1 MKNKTPY
8 IVIAML
14 FVLFNVIA
22 FVIPTAKA
30 PPFWI
35 SYVFTVIAFAVQA
48 YVWYVTIG
56 KKQDLKSKLLGS
68 SVTYISAVYL
78 AVQFVAFLI
87 FMFVSSAPNWCAILV
102 SVMILG
108 VSAVFMITTN
118 AGTEMITA
126 TENKVAVKRQFIK
139 DLQIEVEMLAESETD
154 SEIKQKLTELAKKVR
169 LSDPMSD
176 DSLSELEDEL
186 MAKVSSI
193 ESGSDKMIAIHEAET
208 LLLKRNKKVKALK
221 GY

>member
-8 IVIAML
+8 IVIAIL
-14 FVLFNVIA
+14 FVIYNVIA
-22 FVIPTAKA
+22 FVIPTTKTSA
-30 PPFWI
+30 FWI
-35 SYVFTVIAFAVQA
+35 CYAFTVISFAVQA
-48 YVWYVTIG
+48 YVWYATIG

-78 AVQFVAFLI
+78 AIQFVAFLI

-102 SVMILG
+102 CVMILG
-108 VSAVFMITTN
+108 ISAVCMITTN

-139 DLQIEVEMLAESETD
+139 DLQIEVEMLAETETD
-154 SEIKQKLTELAKKVR
+154 SEIKLKLTELAKKIR

-176 DSLSELEDEL
+176 PSLADLENE
-186 MAKVSSI
+186 MSIKVASI
-193 ESGSDKMIAIHEAET
+193 DHSTDKSAAIAEVER
-208 LLLKRNKKVKALK
+208 LLLKRNKKVIAFKR
-221 GY
+221 

>member
-8 IVIAML
+8 IVIVIL

-22 FVIPTAKA
+22 FVIPTAKTSV
-30 PPFWI
+30 FWI
-35 SYVFTVIAFAVQA
+35 GYIFTVIAFAVQA
-48 YVWYVTIG
+48 YVWYATIG

-87 FMFVSSAPNWCAILV
+87 FMFVPSAPNWCAILV
-102 SVMILG
+102 CVLILS
-108 VSAVFMITTN
+108 VSAVCMITTN
-118 AGTEMITA
+118 AGTEMIIA

-139 DLQIEVEMLAESETD
+139 DLQIEVETLAESEID
-154 SEIKQKLTELAKKVR
+154 AEIKQKLSELAKKIR

-176 DSLSELEDEL
+176 ASLSELENEL
-186 MAKVSSI
+186 FAKITAIEQSVDKSSTI
-193 ESGSDKMIAIHEAET
+193 KEAET
-208 LLLKRNKKVKALK
+208 MLLKRNKKVKALK
-221 GY
+221 G

>member
-8 IVIAML
+8 IVIAIL
-14 FVLFNVIA
+14 FILFNVIA
-22 FVIPTAKA
+22 FVIPAEKVSV
-30 PPFWI
+30 FWI
-35 SYVFTVIAFAVQA
+35 GYIFTVIAFAVVGF
-48 YVWYVTIG
+48 VWYLTIG

-87 FMFVSSAPNWCAILV
+87 FMFVPSAPNWCALLV
-102 SVMILG
+102 CVMILG
-108 VSAVFMITTN
+108 ISAVCMITTN

-139 DLQIEVEMLAESETD
+139 DLQIEVEMLSEIETD
-154 SEIKQKLTELAKKVR
+154 GEIKQNLTELAKKIR

-176 DSLSELEDEL
+176 PSLSELEDEL
-186 MAKVSSI
+186 MVKVSAI
-193 ESGSDKMIAIHEAET
+193 ESSSDKISAIHEAEN
-208 LLLKRNKKVKALK
+208 LLLKRNKKVKAMK
-221 GY
+221 G

>member
-8 IVIAML
+8 IVIAIL
-14 FVLFNVIA
+14 FVIYNVIA
-22 FVIPTAKA
+22 FVIPTTKTSA
-30 PPFWI
+30 FWI
-35 SYVFTVIAFAVQA
+35 CYAFTVISFAVQA
-48 YVWYVTIG
+48 YVWYATIG

-78 AVQFVAFLI
+78 AIQFVAFLI

-102 SVMILG
+102 CVMILG
-108 VSAVFMITTN
+108 ISAVCMITTN

-154 SEIKQKLTELAKKVR
+154 GEIKAKLTELAKKIR
-169 LSDPMSD
+169 FSDPMSD
-176 DSLSELEDEL
+176 ATLASLEEELSAKIASIKSSTNKTVAIKESSE
-186 MAKVSSI
+186 
-193 ESGSDKMIAIHEAET
+193 
-208 LLLKRNKKVKALK
+208 LLLKRNKMVQSLK
-221 GY
+221 Q

>member
-8 IVIAML
+8 IVIAIL
-14 FVLFNVIA
+14 FILFNVIA

-30 PPFWI
+30 SAFWTG
-35 SYVFTVIAFAVQA
+35 YVFTVIAFAVQA
-48 YVWYVTIG
+48 YVWYATIG

-78 AVQFVAFLI
+78 AIQFVAFLI
-87 FMFVSSAPNWCAILV
+87 FIFVPSAPTWCAILICV
-102 SVMILG
+102 LILG
-108 VSAVFMITTN
+108 ISAVFMITTN

-139 DLQIEVEMLAESETD
+139 DLQIEVEMLAEIETD
-154 SEIKQKLTELAKKVR
+154 SEIKQKLVELAKKVR

-176 DSLSELEDEL
+176 ASLSELEDEL
-186 MAKVSSI
+186 MVKVSAI
-193 ESGSDKMIAIHEAET
+193 ESSCDKMSVINEAET
-208 LLLKRNKKVKALK
+208 LLLKRNKSVKALK
-221 GY
+221 G